1 MTESK
6 NSIKQLLF
14 TGTEKASL
22 VVISILA
29 AANYFMGEKEIAAGI
44 IVGGLLFT
52 ADFIAIKLIVNSLT
66 TKNSSAAYNIFLF
79 LIKLLILL
87 LVVGVLL
94 LFAKLNIY
102 GFFIALTAVI
112 LVITGSGL
120 KGNKNGTF

>member
-6 NSIKQLLF
+6 KSIKQLLF

-29 AANYFMGEKEIAAGI
+29 AANYLMGEKEIAAGI

-66 TKNSSAAYNIFLF
+66 TKNSSPAYNIFLF
-79 LIKLLILL
+79 VIKLLILL

>member
-6 NSIKQLLF
+6 KSIKQLLF
-14 TGTEKASL
+14 TGTEKAAL
-22 VVISILA
+22 VVVSILA
-29 AANYFMGEKEIAAGI
+29 VANYLMGEKEIAAGI

-66 TKNSSAAYNIFLF
+66 TKDSSLAYNIFLF
-79 LIKLLILL
+79 VIKLLILL

-112 LVITGSGL
+112 LVIAGSGL

>member
-6 NSIKQLLF
+6 KSIKQLLF
-14 TGTEKASL
+14 TGTEKAAL
-22 VVISILA
+22 VVVSILA
-29 AANYFMGEKEIAAGI
+29 VANYLMGEKEIAAGI

-66 TKNSSAAYNIFLF
+66 TKDSSPAYNIFLF
-79 LIKLLILL
+79 VIKLLILL

-112 LVITGSGL
+112 LVIAGSGL